1 MLNET
6 NNFRNM
12 GNKNDGDGVRC
23 TEMEVRRMICL
34 LRRYARIEAVDKLS
48 YLLTVLIVSL
58 VVVAFGISAVYFLSL
73 AFLLELSAL
82 VGSEAM
88 AALIVGLGLIVM
100 MLLVIV
106 FRKSL
111 IRDSVIRV
119 LWKKGGD
126 EYA

>member
-1 MLNET
+1 MISI
-6 NNFRNM
+6 
-12 GNKNDGDGVRC
+12 C
-23 TEMEVRRMICL
+23 TDI
-34 LRRYARIEAVDKLS
+34 LRGEN
-48 YLLTVLIVSL
+48 
-58 VVVAFGISAVYFLSL
+58 SADVGFLSL

-100 MLLVIV
+100 MLVVIV

-111 IRDSVIRV
+111 IRDCVIRV